1 MELFS
6 LFTEN
11 LLSPPILFFFLGII
25 SGILKSGLEVPQQ
38 ISKYLA
44 IYLMMAIG
52 FKGGVAIANTAN
64 INGTV
69 ISTILASMGAGFVQ
83 PFIGYYLLKLTTKL
97 DDLTAAAVAAH
108 YGSISIVTF
117 IAAVNFLGIN
127 SIVYSGYIVAV
138 LSLMEAPAILS
149 GLLIAYKSKP
159 EITKDSPK
167 SIFYL
172 MKEIVTS
179 GSILLLMGSFF
190 IGWISGSKGMQV
202 MEGFL
207 VTPFQGILTFFLL
220 DMGILISKH
229 LSDLKEF
236 NLRLIIFCMYM
247 PLIGSIIGIVL
258 SLIIGLDVGT
268 GFLLTVLISSSS
280 YIVVTAAMRAALP
293 QAKAAIYIPMSL
305 AITFPFNITMGIPLY
320 FVMAQKFLS

>member
-11 LLSPPILFFFLGII
+11 LLSPPILFFFLGIL
-25 SGILKSGLEVPQQ
+25 SGFLKSDLEIPEQ

-52 FKGGVAIANTAN
+52 FKGGVAIAATEN
-64 INGTV
+64 IDGKV
-69 ISTILASMGAGFVQ
+69 IATILAGMGAGFFQ

-108 YGSISIVTF
+108 YGSISMVTF
-117 IAAVNFLGIN
+117 VAAVNFLGIN
-127 SIVYSGYIVAV
+127 SIIYSGYIVAV

-149 GLLIAYKSKP
+149 GLLIAYKSNP
-159 EITKDSPK
+159 ERLKDNSK
-167 SIFYL
+167 SICCII
-172 MKEIVTS
+172 KEIATG

-190 IGWISGSKGMQV
+190 IGWISGVKGMQAI
-202 MEGFL
+202 EGFL

-229 LSDLKEF
+229 LSDFKEF
-236 NLRLIIFCMYM
+236 NLRLIIFCIYM
-247 PLIGSIIGIVL
+247 PLISSIIGVVL
-258 SLIIGLDVGT
+258 SVIIGLDIGT
-268 GFLLTVLISSSS
+268 GFLLIVLISSSS
-280 YIVVTAAMRAALP
+280 YIVVTAAMRTALP

-320 FVMAQKFLS
+320 FVMAQRFLA